1 MKIEFN
7 EYVDI
12 SEVLKFNEGIKPA
25 YGKGT
30 MKGVA
35 WCECGKCVGNL
46 LFFRGKI
53 VGFLETYCSRCGKQ
67 INYSE
72 ADKYI

>member
-1 MKIEFN
+1 MRIKFDN
-7 EYVDI
+7 YTDV
-12 SEVLKFNEGIKPA
+12 SEVLKFNIGINPI

-35 WCECGKCVGNL
+35 WCSCGKCVGNIL
-46 LFFRGKI
+46 LFKNNKV
-53 VGFLETYCSRCGKQ
+53 VGFLETECNCGNQ
-67 INYSE
+67 INWSE